1 MTERIKERTSFVFQH
16 MQLDMT
22 VTRTTNIRDKKG
34 QALPPA
40 RQLEYAYEV
49 ELEIIDASFLQQY
62 VHHPALV
69 SIIRRF
75 L

>member
-1 MTERIKERTSFVFQH
+1 MFQH

-22 VTRTTNIRDKKG
+22 VTKTTNIRDKRG
-34 QALPPA
+34 QALPAA
-40 RQLEYAYEV
+40 RQHEYAYEV

-62 VHHPALV
+62 LNHPALV